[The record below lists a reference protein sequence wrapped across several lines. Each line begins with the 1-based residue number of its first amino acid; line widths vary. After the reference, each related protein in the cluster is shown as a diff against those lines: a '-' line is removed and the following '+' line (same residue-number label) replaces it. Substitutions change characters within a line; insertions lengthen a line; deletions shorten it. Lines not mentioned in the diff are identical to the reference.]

1 MLIVFYNLLERSLF
15 FLYIHLDYHDMFFE
29 LTFPIFFKLVNLFQ
43 HFLVK
48 RTAQLNTNSVIS
60 MRDNMLAPSRRP
72 I

>member
-1 MLIVFYNLLERSLF
+1 
-15 FLYIHLDYHDMFFE
+15 MFFE

-43 HFLVK
+43 HFPVK
-48 RTAQLNTNSVIS
+48 RTAQLNTNSIIS